1 MFTGII
7 ETTGRIE
14 KIEQKGTNKLFWVKS
29 SLAGEL
35 KIDQSL
41 SHNGVCLTID
51 ELADGLHR
59 VTAIQETLQKSSL
72 GAWLEGTS
80 INLERCVPLNGR
92 LDGHLVQ
99 GHVDARG
106 KLLSITNNDG
116 SWNYRFSFPPAF
128 SHLVIEKGSISLDGI
143 SLTIFDLTTN
153 EFTVSIIPYTYEHTN
168 LKWLAPGDEVN
179 LEFDMVGKYVSRLH
193 GR

>member
-29 SLAGEL
+29 SLANEL

-59 VTAIQETLQKSSL
+59 VTAIRETLQKSSL
-72 GAWLEGTS
+72 GNWQEGDS

-99 GHVDARG
+99 GHVDTRG
-106 KLLSITNNDG
+106 KLLAVSNNNG
-116 SWNYRFSFPPAF
+116 SWNYRFSFPPDF

-143 SLTIFDLTTN
+143 SLTIFDLSTT

-168 LKWLAPGDEVN
+168 LRWLSPGDEVN

>member
-14 KIEQKGTNKLFWVKS
+14 KVEQKGTNKLFWVKS
-29 SLAGEL
+29 SLASEL

-59 VTAIQETLQKSSL
+59 VTAIRETLQKSSL
-72 GAWLEGTS
+72 GNWQEGDS

-99 GHVDARG
+99 GHVDTRG
-106 KLLSITNNDG
+106 KLLAVSNNNG
-116 SWNYRFSFPPAF
+116 SWNYRFSFPPDF

-143 SLTIFDLTTN
+143 SLTIFDLSTT

-168 LKWLAPGDEVN
+168 LRWLNPGDEVN